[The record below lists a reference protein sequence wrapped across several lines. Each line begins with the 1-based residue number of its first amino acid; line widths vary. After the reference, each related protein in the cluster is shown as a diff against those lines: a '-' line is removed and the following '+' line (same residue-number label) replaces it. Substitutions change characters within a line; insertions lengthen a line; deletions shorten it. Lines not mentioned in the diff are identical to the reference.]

1 LDFEFY
7 FDEDLGQTHIEKH
20 SVSELEIFEFFTE
33 ITYFERERK
42 DKSFVGIGKLQS
54 GRYLQIIYR
63 KKNPGLYFI
72 ITAYDLDDKD
82 AIKFIDKRL
91 DNESHK

>member
-33 ITYFERERK
+33 IMYFERERK
-42 DKSFVGIGKLQS
+42 DKSFVGIGKLHS
-54 GRYLQIIYR
+54 GRYLQVIYW
-63 KKNPGLYFI
+63 KKNPDLYFI
-72 ITAYDLDDKD
+72 ITAYDLEDKD
-82 AIKFIDKRL
+82 AIKFIDERL
-91 DNESHK
+91 VNESY